1 MDPVKKYLT
10 RYRSKIIILMSLFLI
25 LLALGNI
32 FLISTVNP
40 VSNDECLWYP
50 VKKGDSLAVRFEN
63 VKING
68 VTWNAGIRN
77 GDYLI
82 SINGKRINEP
92 MQAQSILNKVDAGDY
107 ATYTVK
113 KKKGEL
119 FETKV
124 YIKKLINFSQL
135 GIGLLGFF
143 WQLIAFIVL
152 MAKPEGRVQRVF
164 YAVGATLILIQLFNY
179 QTLPFLRG
187 IFPLAILIDFLNAGG
202 LIFAPFLILHFF
214 WIFPHEY
221 NFAKKKSVY
230 YTLYLLPAVLLIGV
244 IIFRFLF
251 VYDIPN
257 RSMHYERFYT
267 ITNIALGVA
276 LLSGFISLLINYFR
290 LKTAVERKPLSIIL
304 SSYFLAIL
312 VIIYSIF
319 VAPAITDSVYNSPE
333 FYMPIVI
340 LFILPV
346 SFGYSIFRYQL
357 MDVSVVVK
365 NTIIYGAATI
375 SIAAVYFL
383 VIYLLGQII
392 STAIGTEYKGV
403 IAGIIF
409 IIFALVFQSTK
420 DKFQDFLTEKF
431 YPEQFAYQKIL
442 VSFSNDITT
451 VVGLENIL
459 DTMTNT
465 FAKSLRINT
474 FGIMLYDNK
483 EGEFFLTR
491 SMGIDE
497 ENLRI
502 PAINVQKVISEKNST
517 TKTPVLE
524 EEDLQ
529 RAFPV
534 GFKLLMDAGVYTII
548 PMIIKEKL
556 VGLMLI
562 GLKHSGAKFAGRDLE
577 LLYAVA
583 NQSAIAVENAR
594 LYKSEAEKIKIERD
608 LDLARK
614 IQQSLLPKKI
624 PAIKGLDIS
633 GEMIP
638 AQQVG
643 GDYFDLIPVDN
654 DKLFVVVGDVSGKG
668 LSASLYMTKLQTMIE
683 SACKPGREP
692 KDILIEINRRIY
704 QSMER
709 NWFVTMTL
717 ALFDMQKNNV
727 KFCRAGHMP
736 VFAAKNG
743 RIDKYRTVGLG
754 IGLERG
760 IIFEKT
766 LCEEEVPLNPDQIFA
781 FFSDGI
787 TEAMNEKMDLFGEDK
802 LTDLL
807 INKTSLNSQEIL
819 RDIWM
824 SISKHRGS
832 AEVNDDMTMVLVKVK
847 SLTRPHYS
855 QNENSSSK
863 IHS

>member
-82 SINGKRINEP
+82 SINGKRIKEP
-92 MQAQSILNKVDAGDY
+92 LQAQSILNKVAAGDY

-113 KKKGEL
+113 KKNGEL
-119 FETKV
+119 FDTKV

-135 GIGLLGFF
+135 GIGLLAFF

-152 MAKPEGRVQRVF
+152 MAKPDGRVQRVF
-164 YAVGATLILIQLFNY
+164 YAVGATLILMLLFNY
-179 QTLPFLRG
+179 QRLPFMMG
-187 IFPLAILIDFLNAGG
+187 IFPLAILTDFLNAGG
-202 LIFAPFLILHFF
+202 LIFGPFLILHFF
-214 WIFPHEY
+214 WIFPREF
-221 NFAKKKSVY
+221 NFAKKKSVNY
-230 YTLYLLPAVLLIGV
+230 ILYLLPAVILIST
-244 IIFRFLF
+244 IIYRFLF
-251 VYDIPN
+251 VYDTPGRNIY
-257 RSMHYERFYT
+257 YEKFYNV
-267 ITNIALGVA
+267 TNLILGLA
-276 LLSGFISLLINYFR
+276 FLAGFISLLVNYFR
-290 LKTAVERKPLSIIL
+290 LKTAIERKPLSIIL
-304 SSYFLAIL
+304 ISYFLAIL

-319 VAPAITDSVYNSPE
+319 IAPAITDTVYNSPE
-333 FYMPIVI
+333 FYMPIII

-383 VIYLLGQII
+383 VIYLLGQLI

-442 VSFSNDITT
+442 VGFSNDITT

-459 DTMTNT
+459 DTMTTT
-465 FAKSLRINT
+465 FAASLKINT
-474 FGIMLYDNK
+474 FGIMLYSHK
-483 EGEFFLTR
+483 EGEFTLVR
-491 SMGIDE
+491 SMGIE
-497 ENLRI
+497 KKNLRI
-502 PAINVQKVISEKNST
+502 PAVNVQKIISEKHSI
-517 TKTPVLE
+517 TKTPVIE

-534 GFKLLMDAGVYTII
+534 GYKILIDSGVYTII

-562 GLKHSGAKFAGRDLE
+562 GLKHSGAKFAGKDLE

-583 NQSAIAVENAR
+583 NQSAIAIENAR

-624 PAIKGLDIS
+624 PDVEGLDIS

-643 GDYFDLIPVDN
+643 GDYFDLIPVGS

-683 SACKPGREP
+683 SACRPGREP
-692 KDILIEINRRIY
+692 KDILVEINRRIY
-704 QSMER
+704 ESMER

-717 ALFDMQKNNV
+717 ALFDMQMNKV

-736 VFAAKNG
+736 VFAARNG
-743 RIDKYRTVGLG
+743 KINKYRTVGLG
-754 IGLERG
+754 IGLEKG
-760 IIFEKT
+760 KIFEKT
-766 LCEEEVPLNPDQIFA
+766 LSEEEVQLNPDQIFA
-781 FFSDGI
+781 FFSDGV
-787 TEAMNEKMDLFGEDK
+787 TEAMNEQMDLFGEDNLTK
-802 LTDLL
+802 LLV
-807 INKTSLNSQEIL
+807 NKNSFNSQEIL
-819 RDIWM
+819 HDIWK
-824 SISKHRGS
+824 SISSYRGS
-832 AEVNDDMTMVLVKVK
+832 AEVNDDMTMVLVKIK
-847 SLTRPHYS
+847 SLPHPHYS
-855 QNENSSSK
+855 QNESSPSK
-863 IHS
+863 IL